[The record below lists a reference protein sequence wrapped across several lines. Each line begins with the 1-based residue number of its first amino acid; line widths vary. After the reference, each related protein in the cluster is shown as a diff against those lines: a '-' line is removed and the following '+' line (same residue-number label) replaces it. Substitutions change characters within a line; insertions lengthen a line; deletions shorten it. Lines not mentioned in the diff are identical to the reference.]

1 MLSIYAETFGVVVVF
16 MALLWIYSVRIRN
29 ASIVDSFWGVGFV
42 LQVWVYFAL
51 TPDGF
56 LARKLLIGAIV
67 TLWGLRLSI
76 HIYRRNHGKPEDF
89 RYQEFRRR
97 YGPGY
102 WWISFFQVFLLQG
115 ILMFIIGTPLLPA
128 QISSTPEVIAILD
141 ILGLIVWIIGFYF
154 ESVGDAQLARFRA
167 DPNNKGK
174 LLNTGLWAYT
184 RHPNYFGDAAQW
196 WGFYLIALSAG
207 GWRAIFSPILMT
219 LLLIKV
225 SGVGLLE
232 KTLAKTKP
240 GYQAYMQTT
249 SAFIPWLPRK
259 QRTAIDR

>member
-1 MLSIYAETFGVVVVF
+1 MPTVFAASFGVVVVF
-16 MALLWIYSVRIRN
+16 MTLLWIYSVRIRN
-29 ASIVDSFWGVGFV
+29 ASIVDSFWGAGFV
-42 LQVWVYFAL
+42 LQAWVYFAL

-56 LARKLLIGAIV
+56 TARKLLISALV
-67 TLWGLRLSI
+67 TVWGLRLSI
-76 HIYRRNHGKPEDF
+76 HIHRRNHGKPEDF

-115 ILMFIIGTPLLPA
+115 ILMFIIGAPLLLA
-128 QISSTPEVIAILD
+128 QYSPTPEAITILD
-141 ILGLIVWIIGFYF
+141 VLGLIVWIVGFYF
-154 ESVGDAQLARFRA
+154 EAVGDAQLARFRA

-174 LLNTGLWAYT
+174 VLNTGLWAYT

-207 GWRAIFSPILMT
+207 GWWTIFSPLLMT
-219 LLLIKV
+219 LMLIKV

-240 GYQAYMQTT
+240 GYAEYMRTT
-249 SAFIPWLPRK
+249 SAFIPWPPR
-259 QRTAIDR
+259 RTTS

>member
-1 MLSIYAETFGVVVVF
+1 MLQTFAAAFGVVVVF
-16 MALLWIYSVRIRN
+16 MTLLWLYSVRLRN
-29 ASIVDSFWGVGFV
+29 ASIVDTFWGAGFV

-56 LARKLLIGAIV
+56 TARKLLIGAIV
-67 TLWGLRLSI
+67 TLWGLRLSLHI
-76 HIYRRNHGKPEDF
+76 HRRNHGKPEDF

-115 ILMFIIGTPLLPA
+115 VLMFIIGAPLLLA
-128 QISSTPEVIAILD
+128 QYNPTPDTLTLLD
-141 ILGLIVWIIGFYF
+141 VLGLIVWIVGFYF
-154 ESVGDAQLARFRA
+154 EAVGDAQLARFRA
-167 DPNNKGK
+167 DPSNKGK
-174 LLNTGLWAYT
+174 VLNTGLWAYT

-207 GWRAIFSPILMT
+207 GWWTIFSPILMT

-240 GYQAYMQTT
+240 GYQEYMRTT
-249 SAFIPWLPRK
+249 SAFIPWPPR
-259 QRTAIDR
+259 RTTS

>member
-1 MLSIYAETFGVVVVF
+1 MLQTFATAFAVVVVF
-16 MALLWIYSVRIRN
+16 MTLLWIYSVRIRN
-29 ASIVDSFWGVGFV
+29 ASIVDSFWGAGFV
-42 LQVWVYFAL
+42 LQTWVYFAL
-51 TPDGF
+51 TPAGF
-56 LARKLLIGAIV
+56 SLRKLLICAIV

-76 HIYRRNHGKPEDF
+76 HIYRRNHGKSEDF

-115 ILMFIIGTPLLPA
+115 ILMFITGTPLLLA
-128 QISSTPEVIAILD
+128 QISPTPNAITIFD
-141 ILGLIVWIIGFYF
+141 VLGLIVWIVGFYF

-196 WGFYLIALSAG
+196 WGYYLIALGAG
-207 GWRAIFSPILMT
+207 GWWTIFSPILMT
-219 LLLIKV
+219 TMLVKV

-240 GYQAYMQTT
+240 GYKEYMQTT

-259 QRTAIDR
+259 

>member
-1 MLSIYAETFGVVVVF
+1 MLSIYATTFGVVVVF

-29 ASIVDSFWGVGFV
+29 ASIVDSFWGLGFV
-42 LQVWVYFAL
+42 LQVWVYFAV
-51 TPDGF
+51 TPDGV

-67 TLWGLRLSI
+67 TVWGLRLSL

-115 ILMFIIGTPLLPA
+115 VLMFIIGAPLLPA
-128 QISSTPEVIAILD
+128 QISSTPDALTLLD
-141 ILGLIVWIIGFYF
+141 VLGVIVWIVGFYF
-154 ESVGDAQLARFRA
+154 ETVGDAQLARFRA
-167 DPNNKGK
+167 DPINKGTV
-174 LLNTGLWAYT
+174 LNTGLWAYT

-196 WGFYLIALSAG
+196 WAFYLIALSAG
-207 GWRAIFSPILMT
+207 GWWTIFSPLLMT
-219 LLLIKV
+219 LLLVKV

-232 KTLAKTKP
+232 KTLAKTRP
-240 GYQAYMQTT
+240 GYQDYMRTT
-249 SAFIPWLPRK
+249 SAFIPGLPRK
-259 QRTAIDR
+259 HVPR

>member
-1 MLSIYAETFGVVVVF
+1 MLTSYATTFGVVSVF

-29 ASIVDSFWGVGFV
+29 ASIVDSFWGAGFV

-56 LARKLLIGAIV
+56 LARKLLIGALV

-128 QISSTPEVIAILD
+128 QISATPNAITLFD
-141 ILGLIVWIIGFYF
+141 ALGLIVWMAGFYF
-154 ESVGDAQLARFRA
+154 EAVGDAQLARFKA

-196 WGFYLIALSAG
+196 WGVYLIALGAG
-207 GWRAIFSPILMT
+207 GWWTIFSPMLMT

-240 GYQAYMQTT
+240 GYQDYMRTT
-249 SAFIPWLPRK
+249 SAFVPWPPRK
-259 QRTAIDR
+259 REIR

>member
-1 MLSIYAETFGVVVVF
+1 MLPIFAATFGVVVVF

-29 ASIVDSFWGVGFV
+29 ASIVDSFWGMGFV

-51 TPDGF
+51 TPDGT

-102 WWISFFQVFLLQG
+102 WRISFFQVFLLQG

-128 QISSTPEVIAILD
+128 QISSTPNSITILD
-141 ILGLIVWIIGFYF
+141 VLGLIVWIIGFYF
-154 ESVGDAQLARFRA
+154 EAIGDAQLARFKA

-196 WGFYLIALSAG
+196 WGIYLIALGAG
-207 GWRAIFSPILMT
+207 GWWTVFSPILMT

-240 GYQAYMQTT
+240 GYQEYMQTT
-249 SAFIPWLPRK
+249 SAFVPWLPRRK
-259 QRTAIDR
+259 SG

>member
-1 MLSIYAETFGVVVVF
+1 MLQVFAIAFAAVIVF
-16 MALLWIYSVRIRN
+16 MTLLWIYSVRVTN
-29 ASIVDSFWGVGFV
+29 ASIVDSFWGAGFV
-42 LQVWVYFAL
+42 LQTWVYFAL

-56 LARKLLIGAIV
+56 SLRKLLICAIV
-67 TLWGLRLSI
+67 TIWGLRLSI

-115 ILMFIIGTPLLPA
+115 ILMFIIGTPLLLA
-128 QISSTPEVIAILD
+128 QISPTPNASTIFDV
-141 ILGLIVWIIGFYF
+141 LGLIVWIVGFYF
-154 ESVGDAQLARFRA
+154 ESVGDAQLARFKA
-167 DPNNKGK
+167 DPNKKGK

-196 WGFYLIALSAG
+196 WGYYLIALGAG
-207 GWRAIFSPILMT
+207 GWWTIFSPILMT

-240 GYQAYMQTT
+240 GYKEYMQTT
-249 SAFIPWLPRK
+249 SAFVPWLPR
-259 QRTAIDR
+259 RRPGS

>member
-1 MLSIYAETFGVVVVF
+1 MLTNYAITFGVVSEF
-16 MALLWIYSVRIRN
+16 MAMLWIYSVRIRN
-29 ASIVDSFWGVGFV
+29 ASIVDSFWGAGFV

-115 ILMFIIGTPLLPA
+115 VLMFIIGMPLLPA
-128 QISSTPEVIAILD
+128 QIGPTPNALALLD
-141 ILGLIVWIIGFYF
+141 VLGLIVWLIGFYF
-154 ESVGDAQLARFRA
+154 EAAGDAQLARFKA

-196 WGFYLIALSAG
+196 WGVYLIALGAG
-207 GWRAIFSPILMT
+207 GWWTIFSPILMT

-240 GYQAYMQTT
+240 GYAEYMRTT
-249 SAFIPWLPRK
+249 SAFVPWPPRK
-259 QRTAIDR
+259 REMR